1 MEPVSVI
8 IPVYNGEKFLDQTIK
23 SVLNQTYK
31 NVEYIIIDDCSQD
44 NSLKIIE
51 KYSDKITIYINK
63 KNLGIIKT
71 VNNAIKRSNGKYILV
86 IGQDDLLESDHIEN
100 MIRAFDDNTSLIF
113 CNSIIIDKNNN
124 KIGIAYQD
132 EQTKI
137 KKIQNPLFELSKNNF
152 IHSCGAIFSKEKAEK
167 VGFYEEIEEF
177 PNYGEWL
184 FWIKLSTVGKIKY
197 NSKKRA
203 FYRKHETNITNTFK
217 DKETKRMLYSYYNL
231 CRKTAYNLGNF
242 NIIEKIEF
250 WYYYLF
256 SGLKQKLK
264 VFLSK

>member
-71 VNNAIKRSNGKYILV
+71 VNNAIKKSNGKYILV

-152 IHSCGAIFSKEKAEK
+152 I
-167 VGFYEEIEEF
+167 
-177 PNYGEWL
+177 
-184 FWIKLSTVGKIKY
+184 
-197 NSKKRA
+197 NS
-203 FYRKHETNITNTFK
+203 HIHPMK
-217 DKETKRMLYSYYNL
+217 DLDEN
-231 CRKTAYNLGNF
+231 
-242 NIIEKIEF
+242 
-250 WYYYLF
+250 
-256 SGLKQKLK
+256 
-264 VFLSK
+264 